1 MNRYI
6 RHAVAIVAA
15 GAMGLVAACS
25 GSNSNTASNSAG
37 SAAGAGGRIDACK
50 LISADQAG
58 RILGTTITVR
68 AIDTSA
74 AGPNAASM
82 CNYAAPGI
90 GGGFMLLAAHIG
102 YSDAAAEVASQK
114 KQEAA
119 DVPPTLPKPSFS
131 DVQGLGDAA
140 YLYKTPGNFQLH
152 VLAHGAAIVVNR
164 NVDASARAVDQAR
177 RIARI
182 ALANLR

>member
-1 MNRYI
+1 MNRFF
-6 RHAVAIVAA
+6 RHGIAIVAA
-15 GAMGLVAACS
+15 SAIGLVAACS
-25 GSNSNTASNSAG
+25 SNSNSAG
-37 SAAGAGGRIDACK
+37 SGTAASAGGKIDACK
-50 LISADQAG
+50 LISAEQAG
-58 RILGTTITVR
+58 KILGTTITIR

-82 CNYAAPGI
+82 CNYAGPGI
-90 GGGFMLLAAHIG
+90 GGGFMLIAAHIG

-114 KQEAA
+114 KQESS

-140 YLYKTPGNFQLH
+140 YLYKTPGSFQLH

-164 NVDASARAVDQAR
+164 NVNASTKAVDQAKQ
-177 RIARI
+177 IAKA
-182 ALANLR
+182 ALANLK